1 MMKRKK
7 CKKVIEKYNTI
18 IEIINSNPY
27 ISITDIS
34 KITGIPIATISR
46 ILKDNGFNK
55 KDLRI
60 NENKYEA
67 IRSDINN
74 EVSNSRQISKNK
86 S

>member
-1 MMKRKK
+1 MKRKK

-34 KITGIPIATISR
+34 KITGISIATISR
-46 ILKDNGFNK
+46 ILKDNGYNK
-55 KDLRI
+55 KDLRR

-67 IRSDINN
+67 IRSEINN
-74 EVSNSRQISKNK
+74 EVSDT
-86 S
+86 

>member
-1 MMKRKK
+1 MKRKK

-34 KITGIPIATISR
+34 KITGISIATISR
-46 ILKDNGFNK
+46 ILKDNGYNK
-55 KDLRI
+55 KDLRR

-67 IRSDINN
+67 IRSELNN
-74 EVSNSRQISKNK
+74 EVSNS
-86 S
+86 

>member
-1 MMKRKK
+1 MKASVLIMKRKK

-34 KITGIPIATISR
+34 KITGISIATISR
-46 ILKDNGFNK
+46 ILKDNGYNK
-55 KDLRI
+55 KDLRR

-67 IRSDINN
+67 IRSELNN
-74 EVSNSRQISKNK
+74 EVSDA
-86 S
+86 

>member
-1 MMKRKK
+1 MKRKK

-27 ISITDIS
+27 ITITDIS
-34 KITGIPIATISR
+34 KITDISIATISR
-46 ILKDNGFNK
+46 ILKDNGYNK
-55 KDLRI
+55 KDLRK

-67 IRSDINN
+67 IRSEINN
-74 EVSNSRQISKNK
+74 EISDIRPIGKNK

>member
-18 IEIINSNPY
+18 IEIINNNPY

-34 KITGIPIATISR
+34 KITGISIATISR
-46 ILKDNGFNK
+46 ILKDNGYNK
-55 KDLRI
+55 KDLRK

-67 IRSDINN
+67 IRSEINN
-74 EVSNSRQISKNK
+74 EIPNT
-86 S
+86 

>member
-1 MMKRKK
+1 MKRKK

-34 KITGIPIATISR
+34 KITGISIATISR
-46 ILKDNGFNK
+46 ILKDNGYNK
-55 KDLRI
+55 KDLRK

-67 IRSDINN
+67 IRSEITN
-74 EVSNSRQISKNK
+74 EVSDT
-86 S
+86 

>member
-1 MMKRKK
+1 MKRKK

-34 KITGIPIATISR
+34 KITGISIATISR
-46 ILKDNGFNK
+46 ILKDNGYNK
-55 KDLRI
+55 KDLRK

-67 IRSDINN
+67 IRSEINN
-74 EVSNSRQISKNK
+74 EVSDT
-86 S
+86 

>member
-1 MMKRKK
+1 MKRKK

-34 KITGIPIATISR
+34 KITGISIATISR
-46 ILKDNGFNK
+46 ILKDNGYNK
-55 KDLRI
+55 KDLRR

-67 IRSDINN
+67 IRSELNN
-74 EVSNSRQISKNK
+74 EVSDA
-86 S
+86 

>member
-1 MMKRKK
+1 MKRKK

-34 KITGIPIATISR
+34 KITGISIATISR
-46 ILKDNGFNK
+46 ILKDNGYNK
-55 KDLRI
+55 KDLRR

-67 IRSDINN
+67 IRSEINN
-74 EVSNSRQISKNK
+74 EIPNT
-86 S
+86 

>member
-1 MMKRKK
+1 MKRKK

-34 KITGIPIATISR
+34 KITGISIATISR
-46 ILKDNGFNK
+46 ILKDNGYNK
-55 KDLRI
+55 KDLRR

-67 IRSDINN
+67 IRSELNN
-74 EVSNSRQISKNK
+74 EVSDT
-86 S
+86 

>member
-1 MMKRKK
+1 MKRKK

-34 KITGIPIATISR
+34 KITGISIATISR

-55 KDLRI
+55 KDLRK
-60 NENKYEA
+60 NENKYDA
-67 IRSDINN
+67 IRSELTN
-74 EVSNSRQISKNK
+74 EVSDT
-86 S
+86 

>member
-34 KITGIPIATISR
+34 KITGISIATISR
-46 ILKDNGFNK
+46 ILKDNGYNK
-55 KDLRI
+55 KDLRR

-67 IRSDINN
+67 IRSELNN
-74 EVSNSRQISKNK
+74 EVSDT
-86 S
+86 